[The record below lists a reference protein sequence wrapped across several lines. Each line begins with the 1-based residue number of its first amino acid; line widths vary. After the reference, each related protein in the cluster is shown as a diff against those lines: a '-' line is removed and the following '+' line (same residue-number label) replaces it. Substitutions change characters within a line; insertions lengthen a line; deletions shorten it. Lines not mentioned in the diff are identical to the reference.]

1 MDTDQDWVGTVS
13 NFIIVTPR
21 TGSAFELDGP
31 EGTRTRGVQNT
42 FTEGVVF
49 AGPDIDRI
57 IDWDDDTNTQIQ
69 NTYFFGITAGNV
81 ESFGGDGNGT
91 QENWETDL
99 TEAGDF
105 FAGVSNGVITYSVAV
120 SAKTYGPSAS
130 DFAWTWAGNSGALA
144 GLGL

>member
-1 MDTDQDWVGTVS
+1 M
-13 NFIIVTPR
+13 N
-21 TGSAFELDGP
+21 
-31 EGTRTRGVQNT
+31 N

-49 AGPDIDRI
+49 GGADIDHI
-57 IDWDDDTNTQIQ
+57 IDWDGNTNTGIQ

-99 TEAGDF
+99 ADNAGGYFD
-105 FAGVSNGVITYSVAV
+105 GVSTGVITYGVAV
-120 SAKTYGPSAS
+120 GSKTYGPSAS
-130 DFAWTWAGNSGALA
+130 DFAWTWAGNSGALS